1 MPHKKKPNKKMK
13 GCENNVCGET
23 QHNVPKR
30 VKEHKKVKPS
40 EVFGRPIAPKAKPKN
55 GKGKTGY

>member
-1 MPHKKKPNKKMK
+1 MPKKKKQPAKKMK

-30 VKEHKKVKPS
+30 VEEHKKVKPS
-40 EVFGRPIAPKAKPKN
+40 EVFQSKPKAKPKN

>member
-1 MPHKKKPNKKMK
+1 MK

-40 EVFGRPIAPKAKPKN
+40 EVFGKPKAKPKN

>member
-1 MPHKKKPNKKMK
+1 MK

>member
-1 MPHKKKPNKKMK
+1 MPKKKKPAKKMK
-13 GCENNVCGET
+13 PCENNVCGET

-40 EVFGRPIAPKAKPKN
+40 EVFQSKPKAKARN